1 MTAVTVA
8 ARSKLPLW
16 RTIGQ
21 SYAMWARNFPD
32 LVRIAWVWMLLMGL
46 VRVSWS
52 WWVVPHILEAL
63 RAGGPA
69 GQFIV
74 VASQI
79 VSQVIMLPALASVAV
94 AWHRLLLRGE
104 HPDRGLYLRFDRIV
118 VGYAILAFWIAVIFK
133 TPDYVIEMFRIVT
146 GTALDRPTMPQL
158 VGSVVGT
165 LTGLIAARLSIA
177 LPGIALGREDVTL
190 GSAWRV
196 SKRNTWRMF
205 WAYFFCAVPAS
216 VIVFVIF
223 YFLGYWLLG
232 YQAIVT
238 FVLQFLSGVIWIPI
252 GMISVGMLSLAC
264 RHFFE
269 DDKVSSVFL

>member
-1 MTAVTVA
+1 MTTVTVA

-52 WWVVPHILEAL
+52 WWVVPRILDAL

-104 HPDRGLYLRFDRIV
+104 HPDRGVCLRLDRIV

-133 TPDYVIEMFRIVT
+133 TPDYVIEMFRIIT
-146 GTALDRPTMPQL
+146 GTALDSSTMPQL
-158 VGSVVGT
+158 VLT

-177 LPGIALGREDVTL
+177 LPGIALGREDATL
-190 GSAWRV
+190 GTA
-196 SKRNTWRMF
+196 
-205 WAYFFCAVPAS
+205 
-216 VIVFVIF
+216 
-223 YFLGYWLLG
+223 
-232 YQAIVT
+232 
-238 FVLQFLSGVIWIPI
+238 
-252 GMISVGMLSLAC
+252 
-264 RHFFE
+264 
-269 DDKVSSVFL
+269 